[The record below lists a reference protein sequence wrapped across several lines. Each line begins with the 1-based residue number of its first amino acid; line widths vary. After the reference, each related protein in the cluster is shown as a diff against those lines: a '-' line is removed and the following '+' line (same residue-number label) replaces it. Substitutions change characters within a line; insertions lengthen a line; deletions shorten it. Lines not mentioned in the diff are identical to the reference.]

1 MSTVMYIHHVI
12 NIILMI
18 ILSILE
24 FTHFGGTVALI
35 VLSIFFIINNILLF
49 RSNNKQVKDN
59 GTTLED
65 FNKK

>member
-1 MSTVMYIHHVI
+1 MYIHHVI

-49 RSNNKQVKDN
+49 RSNSKQVKDN

>member
-18 ILSILE
+18 ILFILN

-49 RSNNKQVKDN
+49 RANSKQVKEK
-59 GTTLED
+59 GVTLED

>member
-49 RSNNKQVKDN
+49 RSNSKQVKDN